1 VAARRALA
9 AVRAGFAVA
18 VGLVALSA
26 PARAQTPASAA
37 TAAPAAA
44 LPVGSAP
51 APALPGP
58 SVALP
63 GPEPGRVV
71 TPVPAVTS
79 ALSVE
84 GLLGAATGGSSPPSA
99 LAAPSPSVFDYALG
113 APGRSGGVSFDG
125 LDPARAALLLDG
137 RPFDDLITG
146 APRFDLLPLGALG
159 AVRVSDGR
167 LGHPVSVEATAR
179 TFRIGR
185 PVTELRYLA
194 GQSGVQVVSGT
205 HAQTRRPPASLR
217 GGSPD
222 ARLTLAGH
230 VMSRNGRGTLAG
242 ATLRHTDVL
251 ARALLTR
258 PGLALDV
265 GVLYTDRTDGA
276 RRGVVPGTAESVF
289 SLTATVL
296 EPTATRRTLRTEGW
310 VTSRFRLFVV
320 QPTTVTT
327 SIVTERL
334 LYRSDTADTLRVH
347 ARRASVRIAQP
358 LGGLLVR
365 LDAVADDDPHGGADA
380 LGDPGARLR
389 FHAAVRDSI
398 ALGAA
403 LVTAEGGAH
412 VVGSSAFPSAAGRIE
427 GGSLFA
433 AARFGGAVPGRVEEA
448 GLAGVVAAT
457 ADGKAE
463 HVLVTEAGGMV
474 ALGSWRLGLRAFG
487 NSRWNARLLLARD
500 SSTFAYETAP
510 SVLGAAGLT
519 VSVGF
524 RETTARGVYGRIAT
538 TGLAPLRPD
547 ASALH
552 RREADA
558 LPRLRADVRVGSRA
572 TGIGGVL
579 DLDLAVVGRAW
590 TAFRGRVVEPVT
602 GLLALPD
609 PGAGLGAVLP
619 ARGTLGAE
627 ATATF
632 SRRATV
638 FLQIDHALGEVLG
651 AAVVQ
656 GEPLPIR
663 VVRFGV
669 FWALLD

>member
-1 VAARRALA
+1 MPARRVLAALRSGLALA
-9 AVRAGFAVA
+9 A
-18 VGLVALSA
+18 GLLVFGA
-26 PARAQTPASAA
+26 PAGAQTPDSTGVGSAAAPLPASA
-37 TAAPAAA
+37 
-44 LPVGSAP
+44 AP
-51 APALPGP
+51 APALPRP

-63 GPEPGRVV
+63 GPEPGRAA

-79 ALSVE
+79 TLTAE
-84 GLLGAATGGSSPPSA
+84 ALLG
-99 LAAPSPSVFDYALG
+99 LAPGAFDYALG
-113 APGRSGGVSFDG
+113 APGRSAGVSLDG

-137 RPFDDLITG
+137 RPFDDLLTG

-167 LGHPVSVEATAR
+167 LGHPASVEATAR
-179 TFRIGR
+179 TFRLGR

-194 GQSGVQVVSGT
+194 GQSGVQTVSGT
-205 HAQTRRPPASLR
+205 HAQTRRPPAFLR

-242 ATLRHTDVL
+242 AQFRHADVL

-258 PGLALDV
+258 PGLALDA
-265 GVLYTDRTDGA
+265 GVLATDRTDGA
-276 RRGVVPGTAESVF
+276 RRGVVPGTATSLF
-289 SLTATVL
+289 SLAARVL
-296 EPTATRRTLRTEGW
+296 DPSATRRTLRAEGW
-310 VTSRFRLFVV
+310 ATARLRLFVS
-320 QPTTVTT
+320 QPATVTA
-327 SIVTERL
+327 SVVAQRL
-334 LYRSDTADTLRVH
+334 VYRSEAADTLRTH
-347 ARRASVRIAQP
+347 ARRVAVRLAQP
-358 LGGLLVR
+358 LARGLLVR
-365 LDAVADDDPHGGADA
+365 LDALADDDPHGGPDA
-380 LGDPGARLR
+380 VGDPGPRFRL
-389 FHAAVRDSI
+389 HAAVRDSL
-398 ALGAA
+398 AFGAA
-403 LVTAEGGAH
+403 RATVEGGAH
-412 VVGSSAFPSAAGRIE
+412 LVGGSAFPSVAARVERGA
-427 GGSLFA
+427 LFA
-433 AARFGGAVPGRVEEA
+433 GARFGGSVPGRVEES
-448 GLAGVVAAT
+448 GLAGFVGAA
-457 ADGKAE
+457 AE
-463 HVLVTEAGGMV
+463 GGPERVLVAETGGRGAAGPWM
-474 ALGSWRLGLRAFG
+474 LGFRAFG
-487 NSRWNARLLLARD
+487 NGRWNARVLVARD
-500 SSTFAYETAP
+500 SAAFAYETAA
-510 SVLGAAGLT
+510 SQLGTAGLT
-519 VSVGF
+519 LSVGF
-524 RETTARGVYGRIAT
+524 REATARGLYARLAT
-538 TGLAPLRPD
+538 TGLSPLRPG
-547 ASALH
+547 ASDLH

-558 LPRLRADVRVGSRA
+558 LPRLRADVHVGTRA

-609 PGAGLGAVLP
+609 PETDLGAVLP